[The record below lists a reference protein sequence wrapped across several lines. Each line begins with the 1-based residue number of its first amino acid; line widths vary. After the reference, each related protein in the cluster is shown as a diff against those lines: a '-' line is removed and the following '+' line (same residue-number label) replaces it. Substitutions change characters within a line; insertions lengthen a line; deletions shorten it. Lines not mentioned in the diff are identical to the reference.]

1 MNLQVMTERH
11 GMEVEMKDPGDTGER
26 NGKGVKNTTFT
37 SKGIRQFIL
46 KAHVTDN
53 CLGTEI

>member
-1 MNLQVMTERH
+1 MNLKVLTERH
-11 GMEVEMKDPGDTGER
+11 GMGVEMKDPGDTGDR
-26 NGKGVKNTTFT
+26 KGKGVKNTTFT

-46 KAHVTDN
+46 KLHVSDN